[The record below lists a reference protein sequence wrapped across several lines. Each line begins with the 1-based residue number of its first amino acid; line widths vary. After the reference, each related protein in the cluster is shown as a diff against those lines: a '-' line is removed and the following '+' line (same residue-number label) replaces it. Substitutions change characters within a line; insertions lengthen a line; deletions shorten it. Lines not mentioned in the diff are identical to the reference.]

1 MTGSTAFPYLTTL
14 VLLPAGAAVAAAV
27 VPAGL
32 TERGRRQVATAI
44 GVAGMVAT
52 LALALTVLVEF
63 RAGDGAY
70 QLQSVHQWVPQLG
83 VSWHL
88 GIDGISLFLVVMAA
102 VLFPLAMLG
111 GWVRERRPSYVA
123 WLLLLEAA
131 CMGSFLSLDLIG
143 FFVFFELTLV
153 PVYFIIVGW
162 GSGRRGYAAVK
173 FFVYTF
179 LGSAFLLVGI
189 VAVAVIHDQQTGHLT
204 FDLLALEHTRLGLS
218 DQVLLFLAFT
228 AAFAVKAPLFP
239 LHTWSP
245 DAYGSSPTG
254 GAVVLAGIMAKLG
267 TYGLV
272 RFDLALFPRAVV
284 DLAPVL
290 LTLGVV
296 GILYG
301 AVVAAVQ
308 RDLKRLVAYSSL
320 AHIGFI
326 VLGTFALTTE
336 AVTGGVLQM
345 VNHGLVTA
353 ALFILIG
360 WIWERRGSWRTDQ
373 LRGLQRPAPVLAGLF
388 TLVVMASIGL
398 PGLNGFVGEF
408 LVLAGTFLSHRW
420 WAVVATG
427 GVVLAA
433 VYLLWAYQQAFHHRP
448 SVADREVKDLR
459 WHEVA
464 VMVPLAGL
472 IVFLGVYPQ
481 PVLDRITP
489 TVAALVHHVDAA
501 TGRHQPPVAVGGT
514 PAVVAARATSVACHR
529 HGASAAAGQI
539 VVCHGTATSGP
550 STGPLP
556 SGPAAASPGGAAR
569 SGSPTTSVAAAV
581 ATSGRQ
587 P

>member
-1 MTGSTAFPYLTTL
+1 MVVPNAAPFPFLTTL
-14 VLLPAGAAVAAAV
+14 IFLPAGAAVAAAV

-32 TERGRRQVATAI
+32 TERSRRQAATTI
-44 GVAGMVAT
+44 GVVGMVAT
-52 LALALTVLVEF
+52 LALALAVLVEF
-63 RAGDGAY
+63 RAGDGGY
-70 QLQSVHQWVPQLG
+70 QLQSLHRWIPQLG

-111 GWVRERRPSYVA
+111 GWVKERRPSYVV

-153 PVYFIIVGW
+153 PAYFIIVGW
-162 GSGRRGYAAVK
+162 GSGRRSYAAVK

-179 LGSAFLLVGI
+179 LGSALLLVGI
-189 VAVAVIHDQQTGHLT
+189 VAVAVIHEHQTGQLT
-204 FDLLALEHTRLGLS
+204 FDLVALERTRLGLT
-218 DQVLLFLAFT
+218 DQVLLFVAFT
-228 AAFAVKAPLFP
+228 AAFAVKAPIFP

-245 DAYGSSPTG
+245 DAYGSSPTA

-301 AVVAAVQ
+301 AIVAAVQ

-353 ALFILIG
+353 ALFLLIG
-360 WIWERRGSWRTDQ
+360 WIWDRRGSWRTDQ

-388 TLVVMASIGL
+388 TLAVMASIGL

-408 LVLAGTFLSHRW
+408 LVLSGTFLTHRW
-420 WAVVATG
+420 WAAVATG
-427 GVVLAA
+427 GVILAA
-433 VYLLWAYQQAFHHRP
+433 VYLLWAYQQTFHHQP
-448 SVADREVKDLR
+448 TPADRQVRDLR

-481 PVLDRITP
+481 PVLNRITP
-489 TVAALVHHVDAA
+489 TVEALVHHVDVA
-501 TGRHQPPVAVGGT
+501 TGHSQPPVAVKGTAATVAATPTAAVCAQRGETGVVDGRRTVCHDRT
-514 PAVVAARATSVACHR
+514 PAGRSATVAVT
-529 HGASAAAGQI
+529 
-539 VVCHGTATSGP
+539 
-550 STGPLP
+550 
-556 SGPAAASPGGAAR
+556 PGR
-569 SGSPTTSVAAAV
+569 LS
-581 ATSGRQ
+581 
-587 P
+587 

>member
-1 MTGSTAFPYLTTL
+1 VDVSAVADAPAFPYLTTL
-14 VLLPAGAAVAAAV
+14 VLLPAGAAVLAAV
-27 VPAGL
+27 APAAV
-32 TERGRRQVATAI
+32 TGRARQRVATAV
-44 GVAGMVAT
+44 GVLGMLAT
-52 LALALTVLVEF
+52 LALALTVMVEF
-63 RAGDGAY
+63 RVGDGGY
-70 QLQSVHQWVPQLG
+70 QLQSVHPWFTQLG

-102 VLFPLAMLG
+102 VLFPLALLG
-111 GWVRERRPSYVA
+111 GWVRERRPSFVV
-123 WLLLLEAA
+123 WLLVLEAA

-143 FFVFFELTLV
+143 FFIFFELTLV
-153 PVYFIIVGW
+153 PAYFIILGW
-162 GSGRRGYAAVK
+162 GSGRRGFAATK

-179 LGSAFLLVGI
+179 LGSALLLVGI
-189 VAVAVIHDQQTGHLT
+189 VTVAIIHDHQTGHLT
-204 FDLLALEHTRLGLS
+204 FDLLALEHTHLGLT
-218 DQVLLFLAFT
+218 DQVLLFVAFT
-228 AAFAVKAPLFP
+228 AAFAVKAPIFP
-239 LHTWSP
+239 FHTWSP

-267 TYGLV
+267 TYGLI

-290 LTLGVV
+290 LTLGVI

-360 WIWERRGSWRTDQ
+360 WIWDRRGSWRTDQ

-388 TLVVMASIGL
+388 TLVVMATIGL

-408 LVLAGTFLSHRW
+408 LVLSGTFLVHRW
-420 WAVVATG
+420 WAVVATV
-427 GVVLAA
+427 GVILAA
-433 VYLLWAYQQAFHHRP
+433 VYMLWAYQQAFHHQPRP
-448 SVADREVKDLR
+448 ADREVRDLR

-489 TVAALVHHVDAA
+489 TVEALVHHVDAA
-501 TGRHQPPVAVGGT
+501 TGRHQPAVADGGTAAVTAAQRPVCRGHGTTTVVGG
-514 PAVVAARATSVACHR
+514 R
-529 HGASAAAGQI
+529 H
-539 VVCHGTATSGP
+539 VVCHAPASVVVTTGQTRSTAGTDQGR
-550 STGPLP
+550 LP
-556 SGPAAASPGGAAR
+556 
-569 SGSPTTSVAAAV
+569 
-581 ATSGRQ
+581 
-587 P
+587 